1 MKYVI
6 LVAGLALAA
15 CEQTAGGGAM
25 SNTSAAEAQRISTM
39 EQLQPLLDRRW
50 VFDDGSYD
58 VVRADGSFG
67 GGEFAGTWEMR
78 DGFWCR
84 ALTKGAQG
92 SRVEDCQLLQGDGT
106 TFTATRQKG
115 QGSSYS
121 FTLGPAA

>member
-1 MKYVI
+1 
-6 LVAGLALAA
+6 
-15 CEQTAGGGAM
+15 M
-25 SNTSAAEAQRISTM
+25 SNTSAAEVQRISTM

-67 GGEFAGTWEMR
+67 GGEFAGPWEMR

-84 ALTKGAQG
+84 TLTKGVQG

-106 TFTATRQKG
+106 TFTATRQMG
-115 QGSSYS
+115 
-121 FTLGPAA
+121 